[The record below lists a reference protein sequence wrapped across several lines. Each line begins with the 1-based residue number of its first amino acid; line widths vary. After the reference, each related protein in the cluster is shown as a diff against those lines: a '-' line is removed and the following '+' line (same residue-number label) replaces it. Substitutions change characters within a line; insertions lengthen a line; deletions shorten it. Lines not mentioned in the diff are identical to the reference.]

1 MTGSI
6 VCALLVTAGLF
17 LLTGIR
23 PRDMTEGLMKPF
35 EKEVN
40 RKKRIRHMTG
50 KKPSSA
56 QRMME
61 EAVTMLDASGKG
73 EQVSTYRNMAILLA
87 VVGFLFGLVID
98 NLPVSLVL
106 SIGLAMTPLTIIRM
120 RTAEYGRMVDEKLEM
135 AMGSVTNS
143 YIATGNLLT
152 AVERVLPMLPAPVGD
167 IFKRFQVDMQYV
179 DGNTVRAI
187 QHMRDGGVMEGRP
200 RRPEGGAED
209 TVSAPPEHRV
219 RISAHTVRNLYW
231 TEWCNALIQ
240 CQDDVSLNRTLSGIV
255 ERLSEMRQIQMEV
268 DTTLRKHMSDYIV
281 TVMLVLGSIP
291 LMGFMIP
298 DWYDM
303 LMTSIPGKITLAI
316 VLATVLITSVWVSRA
331 HALNEGGE
339 QE

>member
-17 LLTGIR
+17 LLTGVR

-120 RTAEYGRMVDEKLEM
+120 RTAEYGRMIDEKLEM

-152 AVERVLPMLPAPVGD
+152 AVERVLSMLPAPVND
-167 IFKRFQVDMQYV
+167 IFKRFRADMQYV

-187 QHMRDGGVMEGRP
+187 QHMREASD
-200 RRPEGGAED
+200 
-209 TVSAPPEHRV
+209 
-219 RISAHTVRNLYW
+219 NWYW

-331 HALNEGGE
+331 HAPDEGGE
-339 QE
+339 QR

>member
-6 VCALLVTAGLF
+6 ICALLVTAGLF
-17 LLTGIR
+17 LLTDIH
-23 PRDMTEGLMKPF
+23 PRDMTEGLKKPF
-35 EKEVN
+35 EKEIN

-50 KKPSSA
+50 KKPSPV

-73 EQVSTYRNMAILLA
+73 EQVSTYRNIAILLA
-87 VVGFLFGLVID
+87 AAGFLFGLVID

-135 AMGSVTNS
+135 AMGSLTGS
-143 YIATGNLLT
+143 YIATGSLLT
-152 AVERVLPMLPAPVGD
+152 AVERVLPMLPTPVND

-187 QHMRDGGVMEGRP
+187 QHMCEASD
-200 RRPEGGAED
+200 
-209 TVSAPPEHRV
+209 
-219 RISAHTVRNLYW
+219 NWYW

-255 ERLSEMRQIQMEV
+255 ERLSEMRQIQIEV

-281 TVMLVLGSIP
+281 TIMLVLGSIP
-291 LMGFMIP
+291 LMGLMIP

-331 HALNEGGE
+331 YAPDEGGE

>member
-1 MTGSI
+1 MTGYI
-6 VCALLVTAGLF
+6 LCALLVTAGLF
-17 LLTGIR
+17 ILTDTR
-23 PRDMTEGLMKPF
+23 PQDVMGELKKPF

-40 RKKRIRHMTG
+40 QKRRIRQITG
-50 KKPSSA
+50 KKPSPT

-61 EAVTMLDASGKG
+61 EAVTMLAASGMG
-73 EQVSTYRNMAILLA
+73 EQVSTYRNMAILLSVA
-87 VVGFLFGLVID
+87 GSLFGLVID
-98 NLPVSLVL
+98 NLLVSLVL

-120 RTAEYGRMVDEKLEM
+120 RTADYARMVSEKLEM

-152 AVERVLPMLPAPVGD
+152 AVERVLPMLPAPVSD
-167 IFKRFQVDMQYV
+167 IFMRFQVDMQYV

-187 QHMRDGGVMEGRP
+187 QHMRNAVD
-200 RRPEGGAED
+200 
-209 TVSAPPEHRV
+209 
-219 RISAHTVRNLYW
+219 NWYW
-231 TEWCNALIQ
+231 QEWCNALIQ

-268 DTTLRKHMSDYIV
+268 DTTLRKHMSDYVV

-291 LMGFMIP
+291 LMGLMIP

-303 LMTSIPGKITLAI
+303 LMSTLPGKITLAI
-316 VLATVLITSVWVSRA
+316 VLATVLITSVWVSGA
-331 HALNEGGE
+331 HKPAEGGE